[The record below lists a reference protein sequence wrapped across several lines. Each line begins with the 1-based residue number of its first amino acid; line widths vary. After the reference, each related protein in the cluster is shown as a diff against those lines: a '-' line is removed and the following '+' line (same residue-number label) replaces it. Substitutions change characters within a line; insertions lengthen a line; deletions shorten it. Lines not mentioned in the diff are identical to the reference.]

1 MTDPNSAMP
10 WPPASQDSLLYDTI
24 QVCFIFWS
32 PFSCGWAR
40 VQQRPPW
47 PPPVQLEK
55 LLSMV
60 FCCSEREC
68 KMMSFQCQLNKHCWT
83 HCIELVGSALQS
95 PYMIT
100 ILLLSGAIREILMLS
115 CTARPAQCIPG
126 KLQSDDYKKSKH
138 RAYALCIQWK
148 IPWSPPIR
156 IWSSDLHQFYNSLVS
171 LHALE
176 ELLWNDVS
184 CSHMK
189 LMESFLIVQIAGWL
203 SDNMAT
209 CLWRVGIYDY
219 DWHLIL
225 CFRILCKSSTFQ
237 SVIVLIWHQ
246 RNESTSSLVNIQIMH
261 FAILYAKLMKV
272 CAVTSSALDAFEQ
285 ALVAH
290 WLWTNSKK
298 LLLWSE
304 AIACKVLKPLYAYL
318 LAYISVNGM
327 SSPIGISGALDVWGA
342 HQLWRHLED
351 MLLWVGSQS
360 CHDLQQLPELA
371 STWISIHGMSDS
383 RVEIF
388 PQIDFCCVELH
399 DSDQCHRQEN
409 TSDLQLS
416 AIFACKP
423 LIIFVAMNWQ
433 HDAYFINLIA
443 MKQQYLIIFS
453 SSVHRRWCHHSRRE
467 MWSLW
472 SCQGSVQ
479 AAISVGAQAAWCEL
493 IAEQCHDRP
502 TKGDTLLQI
511 SMGPWWLRLEGK
523 PHFKRWG
530 MSRTGPLRSGCQV
543 GPGRGTA
550 KDTKAE
556 DHDGN
561 GIEQQNEI
569 FFLLKTALLLGCCS

>member
-1 MTDPNSAMP
+1 
-10 WPPASQDSLLYDTI
+10 
-24 QVCFIFWS
+24 
-32 PFSCGWAR
+32 
-40 VQQRPPW
+40 
-47 PPPVQLEK
+47 
-55 LLSMV
+55 
-60 FCCSEREC
+60 
-68 KMMSFQCQLNKHCWT
+68 
-83 HCIELVGSALQS
+83 
-95 PYMIT
+95 
-100 ILLLSGAIREILMLS
+100 
-115 CTARPAQCIPG
+115 
-126 KLQSDDYKKSKH
+126 
-138 RAYALCIQWK
+138 
-148 IPWSPPIR
+148 
-156 IWSSDLHQFYNSLVS
+156 
-171 LHALE
+171 
-176 ELLWNDVS
+176 
-184 CSHMK
+184 MK

-209 CLWRVGIYDY
+209 CLWRVGIHDY

-225 CFRILCKSSTFQ
+225 YFRILCKSSTFQ
-237 SVIVLIWHQ
+237 SLIVLIWHQ

-285 ALVAH
+285 ALIAH

-433 HDAYFINLIA
+433 HGAYLINLIA
-443 MKQQYLIIFS
+443 MKQQSLIIFN

-479 AAISVGAQAAWCEL
+479 AAISAGAQAAWYEL
-493 IAEQCHDRP
+493 IAELCHDRP

-511 SMGPWWLRLEGK
+511 SMGPWWLRLGGK

-561 GIEQQNEI
+561 GIDQQSEV
-569 FFLLKTALLLGCCS
+569 FFLLNTALLLACCS